1 MLKPLKITMLG
12 DSTAGKT
19 CYILAIYEGM
29 ETPSYPFRISTDN
42 IEDDHYLTELW
53 SKLIH
58 PGPGRWPEP
67 THENKIYQFNFYEG
81 QRIAKFEWIDYRGGI
96 LQENPNQD
104 DVKDFKNYLS
114 QTSCLFICLSGENFL
129 TDIDS
134 RLVSRI
140 FRAGSKTKNR
150 ALLHKGFRK
159 PKSRARINKDTNDSS
174 NLEMARY
181 QTKALYINK
190 YLKKINSSQRKS
202 LFPIVIA
209 ISKADLCSS
218 QREQLTNDIKQLF
231 PLLFAPNSTFVVLI
245 CPISLGKGLAK
256 DPNSGAINPIN
267 CHIPLLFALYCHL
280 REVILA
286 NNVNPKTNI
295 TELKEKLD
303 NLLNH
308 DLSFLNRWLRS
319 GEIAELKREIDE
331 YEENYRIFQS
341 IKLYLSGF
349 YEKYEHPFEIYIQGK
364 KHNID
369 Y

>member
-1 MLKPLKITMLG
+1 MLKPLQITMLG
-12 DSTAGKT
+12 DSSAGKT

-29 ETPSYPFRISTDN
+29 ETPSHPFRISTDN
-42 IEDDHYLTELW
+42 LEDDHDLTQLW
-53 SKLIH
+53 SKLIY
-58 PGPGRWPEP
+58 PGPDRWPEP
-67 THENKIYQFNFYEG
+67 TNQNKIYQFNFY
-81 QRIAKFEWIDYRGGI
+81 QCKRIAKFEWIDYRGGI

-134 RLVSRI
+134 
-140 FRAGSKTKNR
+140 
-150 ALLHKGFRK
+150 
-159 PKSRARINKDTNDSS
+159 S

-190 YLKKINSSQRKS
+190 YLKKINSSQKKS

-218 QREQLTNDIKQLF
+218 RREQLTNDIKQLF

-245 CPISLGKGLAK
+245 CPISLGKGLAQ

-280 REVILA
+280 REVIRA
-286 NNVNPKTNI
+286 NNINPKTNI

-308 DLSFLNRWLRS
+308 DFSFLNRWLRS
-319 GEIAELKREIDE
+319 GEIAELKRKIDE

-349 YEKYEHPFEIYIQGK
+349 YEKYEYPFEIYILGK